1 MLLYIKVFPKI
12 FAEIATTV
20 FLAVYVLRLLVFYKS
35 AFSIE

>member
-20 FLAVYVLRLLVFYKS
+20 LLAVYINTVYLNKPMRP
-35 AFSIE
+35 